1 MIRKINFKQ
10 PKYSVPLVVF
20 IPLCALVYYV
30 MQTFGGSE
38 DAQQTV
44 ATDRINTELPN
55 AQAEEAGDKMYEM
68 SRRFGDEDA
77 FTAVGAIGEE
87 QKKAEELEHGYSE
100 DELNK
105 LDAAEA
111 ERIRQQQ
118 EMEEL
123 DFTAVGAIGEEQ
135 KKAEELEHGYSED
148 ELNKL
153 DAAEAERIRQQQE
166 MEELE
171 RSLAESRRQEQ
182 KKAEELEH
190 GYSEDELNKLD
201 AAEAERIRQQQEM
214 EELER
219 SLAESRRHINSFAY
233 GDNATGSTGNS
244 RTDQRGISS
253 GTAEGYT
260 SQDDFAKDLEEI
272 QRRSYER
279 QKAAYGDNAPSG
291 NRSNNGSRTASSTPT
306 DGYTSQDEFAKDL
319 EEIQRRSYERQKAI
333 ERGLG
338 IGRFDRDEQA
348 EKQRKDSIARVR
360 QAEKERNRPKL
371 VIKSG
376 DTNAEKFHTV
386 TSPDD
391 VAEAK
396 LIRAMID
403 QTTKAK
409 EGTRLRFKLFPL
421 SRSTRL
427 KRNATVPSSSSS
439 PVIPMRRSSIQ

>member
-10 PKYSVPLVVF
+10 PKYIFPLVVF
-20 IPLCALVYYV
+20 IPLCALVYFV

-38 DAQQTV
+38 DAQQMV
-44 ATDRINTELPN
+44 ATGRINTQLPN

-123 DFTAVGAIGEEQ
+123 
-135 KKAEELEHGYSED
+135 
-148 ELNKL
+148 
-153 DAAEAERIRQQQE
+153 
-166 MEELE
+166 
-171 RSLAESRRQEQ
+171 
-182 KKAEELEH
+182 
-190 GYSEDELNKLD
+190 
-201 AAEAERIRQQQEM
+201 
-214 EELER
+214 ER

-233 GDNATGSTGNS
+233 GDNASSGNRSGNGS
-244 RTDQRGISS
+244 RTATSTTTD
-253 GTAEGYT
+253 GYT

-279 QKAAYGDNAPSG
+279 QKA
-291 NRSNNGSRTASSTPT
+291 
-306 DGYTSQDEFAKDL
+306 
-319 EEIQRRSYERQKAI
+319 I
-333 ERGLG
+333 ESGLG
-338 IGRFDRDEQA
+338 IGRFDADERA
-348 EKQRKDSIARVR
+348 EKQRRDSIARVR
-360 QAEKERNRPKL
+360 QAEMERNRPKL

-409 EGTRLRFKLFPL
+409 EGTRLRFKLLDDITVSNTKLKKGTYLYGTVTGFGQQRVKATITSILVGDKFINVKL
-421 SRSTRL
+421 SVFD
-427 KRNATVPSSSSS
+427 NDGMEGFYVPESSFREFVKDASSSAVQQNISFESEDGYGSGISGEALALQALQNVYNSASS
-439 PVIPMRRSSIQ
+439 AISSNIRKNKAKIKYNTIVYLINSEEAR

>member
-10 PKYSVPLVVF
+10 PKYIFPLVVF
-20 IPLCALVYYV
+20 IPLCALVYFV

-87 QKKAEELEHGYSE
+87 QKK
-100 DELNK
+100 
-105 LDAAEA
+105 
-111 ERIRQQQ
+111 
-118 EMEEL
+118 
-123 DFTAVGAIGEEQ
+123 T
-135 KKAEELEHGYSED
+135 
-148 ELNKL
+148 
-153 DAAEAERIRQQQE
+153 
-166 MEELE
+166 
-171 RSLAESRRQEQ
+171 
-182 KKAEELEH
+182 EELEH

-233 GDNATGSTGNS
+233 GDNPSSGNRSGNGS
-244 RTDQRGISS
+244 RT
-253 GTAEGYT
+253 GTATATEGYT
-260 SQDDFAKDLEEI
+260 SQDDFA
-272 QRRSYER
+272 R
-279 QKAAYGDNAPSG
+279 
-291 NRSNNGSRTASSTPT
+291 
-306 DGYTSQDEFAKDL
+306 DL

-333 ERGLG
+333 ESGLG
-338 IGRFDRDEQA
+338 IGRFDRDELAQ
-348 EKQRKDSIARVR
+348 KQRADSIAKVR

-409 EGTRLRFKLFPL
+409 EGTRLRFKLLDDITVSNTKLKKGTYLYGTVTGFGQQRVKATITSILVGDKFINVKL
-421 SRSTRL
+421 SVFD
-427 KRNATVPSSSSS
+427 NDGMEGFYVPESSFREFVKDASSSAVQQNINFQSEDGYGSGISS
-439 PVIPMRRSSIQ
+439 EALALQALQNVYNSASSAISSNIRKNKAKIKYNTIVYLINSEEAR

>member
-1 MIRKINFKQ
+1 MRKINFKQ
-10 PKYSVPLVVF
+10 PKYIFPLVVF
-20 IPLCALVYYV
+20 IPLCALVYFV
-30 MQTFGGSE
+30 MQTFGGGE

-77 FTAVGAIGEE
+77 FTAIGAIGEE
-87 QKKAEELEHGYSE
+87 QKKAE
-100 DELNK
+100 K
-105 LDAAEA
+105 
-111 ERIRQQQ
+111 
-118 EMEEL
+118 
-123 DFTAVGAIGEEQ
+123 
-135 KKAEELEHGYSED
+135 
-148 ELNKL
+148 
-153 DAAEAERIRQQQE
+153 
-166 MEELE
+166 
-171 RSLAESRRQEQ
+171 
-182 KKAEELEH
+182 LEH

-233 GDNATGSTGNS
+233 GDNAS
-244 RTDQRGISS
+244 
-253 GTAEGYT
+253 
-260 SQDDFAKDLEEI
+260 
-272 QRRSYER
+272 
-279 QKAAYGDNAPSG
+279 SG
-291 NRSNNGSRTASSTPT
+291 NRSGNGSRTATSTTT

-333 ERGLG
+333 ESGLG
-338 IGRFDRDEQA
+338 IGRFDRDELTQ
-348 EKQRKDSIARVR
+348 KQRADSIAKVR

-409 EGTRLRFKLFPL
+409 EGTRLRFKLLDDITVSNTKLKKGTYLYGTVTGFGQQRVKATITSILVGDKFINVKL
-421 SRSTRL
+421 SVFD
-427 KRNATVPSSSSS
+427 NDGMEGFYVPESSFREFVKDASSSAVQQNISFESEDGYGSGISGEALALQALQNVYNSASS
-439 PVIPMRRSSIQ
+439 AISSNIRKNKAKIKYNTIVYLINSEEAR

>member
-10 PKYSVPLVVF
+10 PKYIFPLVVF
-20 IPLCALVYYV
+20 IPLCALVYFV
-30 MQTFGGSE
+30 MQTFGGGE
-38 DAQQTV
+38 DAKQTV
-44 ATDRINTELPN
+44 ATDRINTQLPQAN
-55 AQAEEAGDKMYEM
+55 AEEAGDKMYEM

-77 FTAVGAIGEE
+77 FTAIGAIGE
-87 QKKAEELEHGYSE
+87 
-100 DELNK
+100 
-105 LDAAEA
+105 
-111 ERIRQQQ
+111 
-118 EMEEL
+118 
-123 DFTAVGAIGEEQ
+123 
-135 KKAEELEHGYSED
+135 
-148 ELNKL
+148 
-153 DAAEAERIRQQQE
+153 
-166 MEELE
+166 
-171 RSLAESRRQEQ
+171 EQ

-233 GDNATGSTGNS
+233 GDNASSGNRSGNGS
-244 RTDQRGISS
+244 RT
-253 GTAEGYT
+253 GTSTTTEGYT
-260 SQDDFAKDLEEI
+260 SQDDFA
-272 QRRSYER
+272 R
-279 QKAAYGDNAPSG
+279 
-291 NRSNNGSRTASSTPT
+291 
-306 DGYTSQDEFAKDL
+306 DL

-333 ERGLG
+333 ESGLG

-348 EKQRKDSIARVR
+348 DKQRRDSIVKVH

-409 EGTRLRFKLFPL
+409 EGTRLRFKLLDDITVSNTKLKKGTYLYGTVTGFGQQRVKATITSILVGDKFINVKL
-421 SRSTRL
+421 SVFD
-427 KRNATVPSSSSS
+427 NDGMEGFYVPESSFREFVKDASSSAVQQNINFQSEDGYGSGISS
-439 PVIPMRRSSIQ
+439 EALALQALQNVYNSASSAISSNIRKNKAKIKYNTIVCLINSEEAR

>member
-10 PKYSVPLVVF
+10 PKYIFPLVVF
-20 IPLCALVYYV
+20 IPLCALVYFV

-44 ATDRINTELPN
+44 ATDRINTELPQAN
-55 AQAEEAGDKMYEM
+55 AEEAGDKMYEM

-87 QKKAEELEHGYSE
+87 QKKAEKLEHGYSE

-111 ERIRQQQ
+111 ERIRQQ
-118 EMEEL
+118 
-123 DFTAVGAIGEEQ
+123 
-135 KKAEELEHGYSED
+135 
-148 ELNKL
+148 
-153 DAAEAERIRQQQE
+153 R
-166 MEELE
+166 
-171 RSLAESRRQEQ
+171 
-182 KKAEELEH
+182 
-190 GYSEDELNKLD
+190 
-201 AAEAERIRQQQEM
+201 EM

-233 GDNATGSTGNS
+233 GDNAS
-244 RTDQRGISS
+244 
-253 GTAEGYT
+253 
-260 SQDDFAKDLEEI
+260 
-272 QRRSYER
+272 
-279 QKAAYGDNAPSG
+279 SG
-291 NRSNNGSRTASSTPT
+291 NRSGNGSRTATSTTT

-333 ERGLG
+333 ESGLG
-338 IGRFDRDEQA
+338 IGRFDRDELTQ
-348 EKQRKDSIARVR
+348 KQRADSIAKVR

-409 EGTRLRFKLFPL
+409 EGTRLRFKLLDDITVSNTKLKKGTYLYGTVTGFGQQRVKATITSILVGDKFINVKL
-421 SRSTRL
+421 SVFD
-427 KRNATVPSSSSS
+427 NDGMEGFYVPESSFREFVKDASSSAVQQNISFESEDGYGSGISGEALALQALQNVYNSASS
-439 PVIPMRRSSIQ
+439 AISSNIRKNKAKIKYNTIVYLINSEEAR

>member
-10 PKYSVPLVVF
+10 PKYIFPLVVF
-20 IPLCALVYYV
+20 IPLCALVYFV
-30 MQTFGGSE
+30 MHTFGGGE
-38 DAQQTV
+38 DARQTV
-44 ATDRINTELPN
+44 ATDRINTQLPQAN
-55 AQAEEAGDKMYEM
+55 AEEAGDKMYEM

-77 FTAVGAIGEE
+77 FTAIGAIGE
-87 QKKAEELEHGYSE
+87 
-100 DELNK
+100 
-105 LDAAEA
+105 
-111 ERIRQQQ
+111 
-118 EMEEL
+118 
-123 DFTAVGAIGEEQ
+123 
-135 KKAEELEHGYSED
+135 
-148 ELNKL
+148 
-153 DAAEAERIRQQQE
+153 
-166 MEELE
+166 
-171 RSLAESRRQEQ
+171 EQ

-233 GDNATGSTGNS
+233 GDNASSGNRSGNGS
-244 RTDQRGISS
+244 RT
-253 GTAEGYT
+253 GTSTTTEGYT
-260 SQDDFAKDLEEI
+260 SQDDFA
-272 QRRSYER
+272 R
-279 QKAAYGDNAPSG
+279 
-291 NRSNNGSRTASSTPT
+291 
-306 DGYTSQDEFAKDL
+306 DL

-333 ERGLG
+333 ESGLG

-348 EKQRKDSIARVR
+348 DKQRRDSIVKVH

-391 VAEAK
+391 IAEAK

-409 EGTRLRFKLFPL
+409 EGTRLRFKLLDDITVSNTKLKKGTYLYGTVTGFGQQRVKATITSILVGDKFINVKL
-421 SRSTRL
+421 SVFD
-427 KRNATVPSSSSS
+427 NDGMEGFYVPESSFREFVKDASSSAVQQNINFQSEDGYGSGISGEALALQALQNVYNSASS
-439 PVIPMRRSSIQ
+439 AISSNIRKNKAKIKYNTIVYLINSEEAR

>member
-10 PKYSVPLVVF
+10 PKYIFPLVVF
-20 IPLCALVYYV
+20 IPLCALVYFV

-44 ATDRINTELPN
+44 ATDRINTELPQAN
-55 AQAEEAGDKMYEM
+55 AEEAGDKMYEM

-123 DFTAVGAIGEEQ
+123 
-135 KKAEELEHGYSED
+135 
-148 ELNKL
+148 
-153 DAAEAERIRQQQE
+153 
-166 MEELE
+166 
-171 RSLAESRRQEQ
+171 
-182 KKAEELEH
+182 
-190 GYSEDELNKLD
+190 
-201 AAEAERIRQQQEM
+201 
-214 EELER
+214 ER

-233 GDNATGSTGNS
+233 GNNATG
-244 RTDQRGISS
+244 QRGISS
-253 GTAEGYT
+253 GTTEGYT

-279 QKAAYGDNAPSG
+279 QKA
-291 NRSNNGSRTASSTPT
+291 
-306 DGYTSQDEFAKDL
+306 
-319 EEIQRRSYERQKAI
+319 I
-333 ERGLG
+333 ESGLG
-338 IGRFDRDEQA
+338 IGRFDRDELTQ
-348 EKQRKDSIARVR
+348 KQRADSIAKVR

-409 EGTRLRFKLFPL
+409 EGTRLRFKLLDDITVTNTKLKKGTYLYGTVTGFGQQRVKATITSILVGDKFINVKL
-421 SRSTRL
+421 SVFD
-427 KRNATVPSSSSS
+427 NDGMEGFYVPESSFREFVKDASSSAVQQNINFQSEDGYGSGISGEALALQALQNVYNSASS
-439 PVIPMRRSSIQ
+439 AISSNIRKNKAKIKYNTIVYLINSEEAR

>member
-10 PKYSVPLVVF
+10 PKYIFPLVVF
-20 IPLCALVYYV
+20 IPLCALVYFV
-30 MQTFGGSE
+30 MQTFGGGE

-44 ATDRINTELPN
+44 ATDRINTQLPQAN
-55 AQAEEAGDKMYEM
+55 AEEAGDKMYEM
-68 SRRFGDEDA
+68 TRRFGDEDA

-111 ERIRQQQ
+111 ERLRQQ
-118 EMEEL
+118 
-123 DFTAVGAIGEEQ
+123 
-135 KKAEELEHGYSED
+135 
-148 ELNKL
+148 
-153 DAAEAERIRQQQE
+153 R
-166 MEELE
+166 
-171 RSLAESRRQEQ
+171 
-182 KKAEELEH
+182 
-190 GYSEDELNKLD
+190 
-201 AAEAERIRQQQEM
+201 EM

-233 GDNATGSTGNS
+233 GDNASSGNRSGNGS
-244 RTDQRGISS
+244 RT
-253 GTAEGYT
+253 GTSTTTEGYT
-260 SQDDFAKDLEEI
+260 SQDDFA
-272 QRRSYER
+272 R
-279 QKAAYGDNAPSG
+279 
-291 NRSNNGSRTASSTPT
+291 
-306 DGYTSQDEFAKDL
+306 DL

-333 ERGLG
+333 ESGLG

-348 EKQRKDSIARVR
+348 DKQRRDSIVKVH

-391 VAEAK
+391 IAEAK

-409 EGTRLRFKLFPL
+409 EGTRLRFKLLDDITVSNTKLKKGTYLYGTVTGFGQQRVKATITSILVGDKFINVKL
-421 SRSTRL
+421 SVFD
-427 KRNATVPSSSSS
+427 NDGMEGFYVPESSFREFVKDASSSAVQQNINFQSEDGYGSGISGEALALQALQNVYNSASS
-439 PVIPMRRSSIQ
+439 AISSNIRKNKAKIKYNTIVYLINSEEAR

>member
-10 PKYSVPLVVF
+10 PKYIFPLVVF
-20 IPLCALVYYV
+20 IPLCALVYFV
-30 MQTFGGSE
+30 MQTFGGGE
-38 DAQQTV
+38 DAQQTI
-44 ATDRINTELPN
+44 ATDRINMELPQAN
-55 AQAEEAGDKMYEM
+55 AEEAGDKMYEM

-77 FTAVGAIGEE
+77 FTAIGAIGEE

-111 ERIRQQQ
+111 ERLRQQ
-118 EMEEL
+118 
-123 DFTAVGAIGEEQ
+123 
-135 KKAEELEHGYSED
+135 
-148 ELNKL
+148 
-153 DAAEAERIRQQQE
+153 R
-166 MEELE
+166 
-171 RSLAESRRQEQ
+171 
-182 KKAEELEH
+182 
-190 GYSEDELNKLD
+190 
-201 AAEAERIRQQQEM
+201 EM

-233 GDNATGSTGNS
+233 GDNASSGNRSGNGS
-244 RTDQRGISS
+244 RT
-253 GTAEGYT
+253 GTSTTTEGYT
-260 SQDDFAKDLEEI
+260 SQDDFA
-272 QRRSYER
+272 R
-279 QKAAYGDNAPSG
+279 
-291 NRSNNGSRTASSTPT
+291 
-306 DGYTSQDEFAKDL
+306 DL

-333 ERGLG
+333 ESGLG

-348 EKQRKDSIARVR
+348 DKQRRDSIVKVH

-391 VAEAK
+391 IAEAK

-409 EGTRLRFKLFPL
+409 EGTRLRFKLLDDITVSNTKLKKGTYLYGTVTGFGQQRVKATITSILVGDKFINVKL
-421 SRSTRL
+421 SVFD
-427 KRNATVPSSSSS
+427 NDGMEGFYVPESSFREFVKDASSSAVQQNINFQSEDGYGSGISGEALALQALQNVYNSASS
-439 PVIPMRRSSIQ
+439 AISSNIRKNKAKIKYNTIVYLINSEEAR

>member
-10 PKYSVPLVVF
+10 PKYIFPLVVF
-20 IPLCALVYYV
+20 IPLCALVYFV

-44 ATDRINTELPN
+44 ATDRINTELPQAN
-55 AQAEEAGDKMYEM
+55 AEEAGDKMYEM
-68 SRRFGDEDA
+68 TRRFGDEDA
-77 FTAVGAIGEE
+77 FTAVGAIGE
-87 QKKAEELEHGYSE
+87 
-100 DELNK
+100 
-105 LDAAEA
+105 
-111 ERIRQQQ
+111 
-118 EMEEL
+118 
-123 DFTAVGAIGEEQ
+123 
-135 KKAEELEHGYSED
+135 
-148 ELNKL
+148 
-153 DAAEAERIRQQQE
+153 
-166 MEELE
+166 
-171 RSLAESRRQEQ
+171 EQ

-233 GDNATGSTGNS
+233 GDNASSGNRSGNGS
-244 RTDQRGISS
+244 RT
-253 GTAEGYT
+253 GTSTTTEGYT
-260 SQDDFAKDLEEI
+260 SQDDFA
-272 QRRSYER
+272 R
-279 QKAAYGDNAPSG
+279 
-291 NRSNNGSRTASSTPT
+291 
-306 DGYTSQDEFAKDL
+306 DL

-333 ERGLG
+333 ESGLG

-348 EKQRKDSIARVR
+348 EKLRKDSIARVR

-409 EGTRLRFKLFPL
+409 EGTRLRFKLLDDITVSNTKLKKGTYLYGTVTGFGQQRVKATITSILVGDKFINVKL
-421 SRSTRL
+421 SVFD
-427 KRNATVPSSSSS
+427 NDGMEGFYVPESSFREFVKDASSSAVQQNISFESEDGYGSGISGEALALQALQNVYNSASS
-439 PVIPMRRSSIQ
+439 AISSNIRKNKAIIKYNTIVYLINSEEAR

>member
-10 PKYSVPLVVF
+10 PKYIFPLVVF
-20 IPLCALVYYV
+20 IPLCALVYFV

-44 ATDRINTELPN
+44 ATDRINTELPQAN
-55 AQAEEAGDKMYEM
+55 AEEAGDKMYEM

-77 FTAVGAIGEE
+77 FTAIGAIGEE
-87 QKKAEELEHGYSE
+87 QKENEELEHGYSE

-111 ERIRQQQ
+111 ERLRQQ
-118 EMEEL
+118 
-123 DFTAVGAIGEEQ
+123 
-135 KKAEELEHGYSED
+135 
-148 ELNKL
+148 
-153 DAAEAERIRQQQE
+153 R
-166 MEELE
+166 
-171 RSLAESRRQEQ
+171 
-182 KKAEELEH
+182 
-190 GYSEDELNKLD
+190 
-201 AAEAERIRQQQEM
+201 EM

-233 GDNATGSTGNS
+233 GDNAPGSTGNS
-244 RTDQRGISS
+244 RTGQRGNPS
-253 GTAEGYT
+253 GTSEGYT
-260 SQDDFAKDLEEI
+260 SQDDFA
-272 QRRSYER
+272 R
-279 QKAAYGDNAPSG
+279 
-291 NRSNNGSRTASSTPT
+291 
-306 DGYTSQDEFAKDL
+306 DL

-333 ERGLG
+333 ESGLG

-409 EGTRLRFKLFPL
+409 EGTRLRFKLLDDITVSNTKLKKGTYLYGTVTGFGQQRVKATITSILVGDKFINVKL
-421 SRSTRL
+421 SVFD
-427 KRNATVPSSSSS
+427 NDGMEGFYVPESSFREFVKDASSSAVQQNINFQSEDGYGSGISGEALALQALQNVYNSASS
-439 PVIPMRRSSIQ
+439 AISSNIRKNKAKIKYNTIVYLINSEEAR

>member
-10 PKYSVPLVVF
+10 PKYIFPLVVF
-20 IPLCALVYYV
+20 IPLCALVYFV
-30 MQTFGGSE
+30 MQTFGGGE

-44 ATDRINTELPN
+44 ATDRINTELPQAN
-55 AQAEEAGDKMYEM
+55 AEEAGDKMYEM

-123 DFTAVGAIGEEQ
+123 
-135 KKAEELEHGYSED
+135 
-148 ELNKL
+148 
-153 DAAEAERIRQQQE
+153 
-166 MEELE
+166 
-171 RSLAESRRQEQ
+171 
-182 KKAEELEH
+182 
-190 GYSEDELNKLD
+190 
-201 AAEAERIRQQQEM
+201 
-214 EELER
+214 ER

-233 GDNATGSTGNS
+233 GDNAPSGNRFGNGS
-244 RTDQRGISS
+244 RTASS
-253 GTAEGYT
+253 TATDGYT

-279 QKAAYGDNAPSG
+279 QKA
-291 NRSNNGSRTASSTPT
+291 
-306 DGYTSQDEFAKDL
+306 
-319 EEIQRRSYERQKAI
+319 I
-333 ERGLG
+333 ESGLG

-409 EGTRLRFKLFPL
+409 EGTRLRFKLLDDITVSNTKLKKGTYLYGTVTGFGQQRVKATITSILVGDKFINVKL
-421 SRSTRL
+421 SVFD
-427 KRNATVPSSSSS
+427 NDGMEGFYVPESSFREFVKDASSSAVQQNISFESEDGYGSGISGEALALQALQNVYNSASS
-439 PVIPMRRSSIQ
+439 AISSNIRKNKAKIKYNTIVYLINSEEAR

>member
-10 PKYSVPLVVF
+10 PKYIFPLVVF
-20 IPLCALVYYV
+20 IPLCALVYFV
-30 MQTFGGSE
+30 MQTFGGGE
-38 DAQQTV
+38 DAQQPV
-44 ATDRINTELPN
+44 ATDRINTELPQAN
-55 AQAEEAGDKMYEM
+55 AEEAGDKMYEM

-111 ERIRQQQ
+111 ERLRQQ
-118 EMEEL
+118 
-123 DFTAVGAIGEEQ
+123 
-135 KKAEELEHGYSED
+135 
-148 ELNKL
+148 
-153 DAAEAERIRQQQE
+153 R
-166 MEELE
+166 
-171 RSLAESRRQEQ
+171 
-182 KKAEELEH
+182 
-190 GYSEDELNKLD
+190 
-201 AAEAERIRQQQEM
+201 EM

-233 GDNATGSTGNS
+233 GDNASSGNRSGNGS
-244 RTDQRGISS
+244 RT
-253 GTAEGYT
+253 GTSTTTEGYT
-260 SQDDFAKDLEEI
+260 SQDDFA
-272 QRRSYER
+272 R
-279 QKAAYGDNAPSG
+279 
-291 NRSNNGSRTASSTPT
+291 
-306 DGYTSQDEFAKDL
+306 DL

-333 ERGLG
+333 ESGLG

-348 EKQRKDSIARVR
+348 DKQRRDSIVKVH

-391 VAEAK
+391 IAEAK

-409 EGTRLRFKLFPL
+409 EGTRLRFKLLDDITVSNTKLKKGTYLYGTVTGFGQQRVKATITSILVGDKFINVKL
-421 SRSTRL
+421 SVFD
-427 KRNATVPSSSSS
+427 NDGMEGFYVPESSFREFVKDASSSAVQQNINFQSEDGYGSGISGEALALQALKNVYNSASS
-439 PVIPMRRSSIQ
+439 AISSNIRKNKAKIKYNTIVYLINSEEAR

>member
-10 PKYSVPLVVF
+10 PKYIFPLVVF
-20 IPLCALVYYV
+20 IPLCALVYFV
-30 MQTFGGSE
+30 MQTFGGGE
-38 DAQQTV
+38 DAKQTV
-44 ATDRINTELPN
+44 ATDRINTQLPQAN
-55 AQAEEAGDKMYEM
+55 AEEAGDKMYEM

-111 ERIRQQQ
+111 ERLRQQ
-118 EMEEL
+118 
-123 DFTAVGAIGEEQ
+123 
-135 KKAEELEHGYSED
+135 
-148 ELNKL
+148 
-153 DAAEAERIRQQQE
+153 R
-166 MEELE
+166 
-171 RSLAESRRQEQ
+171 
-182 KKAEELEH
+182 
-190 GYSEDELNKLD
+190 
-201 AAEAERIRQQQEM
+201 EM

-233 GDNATGSTGNS
+233 GDNASSGNRSGNGS
-244 RTDQRGISS
+244 RT
-253 GTAEGYT
+253 GTSTITEGYT
-260 SQDDFAKDLEEI
+260 SQDDFA
-272 QRRSYER
+272 R
-279 QKAAYGDNAPSG
+279 
-291 NRSNNGSRTASSTPT
+291 
-306 DGYTSQDEFAKDL
+306 DL

-333 ERGLG
+333 ESGLG
-338 IGRFDRDEQA
+338 IGRFDADEQA
-348 EKQRKDSIARVR
+348 DKQRRDSIVKVH

-391 VAEAK
+391 IAEAK

-409 EGTRLRFKLFPL
+409 EGTRLRFKLLDDITVSNTKLKKGTYLYGTVTGFGQQRVKATITSILVGDKFINVKL
-421 SRSTRL
+421 SVFD
-427 KRNATVPSSSSS
+427 NDGMEGFYVPESSFREFVKDASSSAVQQNINFQSEDGYGSGISGEALALQALQNVYNSASS
-439 PVIPMRRSSIQ
+439 AISSNIRKNKAKIKYNTIVYLINSEEAR